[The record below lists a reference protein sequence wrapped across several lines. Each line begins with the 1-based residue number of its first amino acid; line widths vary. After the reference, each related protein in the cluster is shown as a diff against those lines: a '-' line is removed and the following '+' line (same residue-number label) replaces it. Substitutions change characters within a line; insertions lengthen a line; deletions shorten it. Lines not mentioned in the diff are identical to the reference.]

1 MMKTV
6 KQNIKKM
13 LLIFNHDLGQDQIED
28 AEVSLGVEN
37 FVAMPAFLKK
47 NWGQIPAEAKRIEEF
62 VMPVKEWIKSTADKG
77 DVILIQGDF
86 GATCLLVSYAW
97 DLELIPVYATTRR
110 RAEEI
115 PQADGTMKMI
125 HVFKHVQFRR
135 YTR

>member
-1 MMKTV
+1 MKTV
-6 KQNIKKM
+6 RQNIKKM
-13 LLIFNHDLGQDQIED
+13 LLVFNHNLAQDQMED

-37 FVAMPAFLKK
+37 FVAMPAVFKKKHGGRFLQRHK
-47 NWGQIPAEAKRIEEF
+47 NIEEF
-62 VMPVKEWIKSTADKG
+62 VMPIKEWIKNTADKG

>member
-1 MMKTV
+1 MKTV
-6 KQNIKKM
+6 RQNIKKM
-13 LLIFNHDLGQDQIED
+13 LLVFNHNLAQDQMED

-37 FVAMPAFLKK
+37 FVAMPAVLKK
-47 NWGQIPAEAKRIEEF
+47 TWGQIPAETQDI
-62 VMPVKEWIKSTADKG
+62 KEVVAPIKKWIKSTVDKG

-86 GATCLLVSYAW
+86 GATYLLVSYAL
-97 DLELIPVYATTRR
+97 DLDLIPVYATTRR
-110 RAEEI
+110 SAEEI